1 MFFHKMFMSTLWKC
15 VDLEN
20 SFPANIERLYG
31 AFCSFAFRN
40 ETQQIS
46 INVDVQMI
54 QNEN

>member
-1 MFFHKMFMSTLWKC
+1 MFMSTLWKC

-31 AFCSFAFRN
+31 AFCSFAFCN